1 MDAHRSH
8 MKACAQCR
16 DAWVIGGYI
25 KDAVAASCRV
35 GAGLVRE
42 RWSKGKL
49 AAADAGTQD

>member
-1 MDAHRSH
+1 